1 MKRVLQIMAGVI
13 FAVSFNQAHSTPIT
27 IGYDTA
33 TIDGTLSAGE
43 WDNAAMWSVF
53 SGAYAGSTF
62 YMMNDDDNLYLALSV
77 FDATLTDVDI
87 MEVRFDNTNNDTLDN
102 GDDELFL
109 SPAGFTD
116 SHFNGTNF
124 GIPDNNDGAGAVA
137 GFGSY
142 NVFELMHPLSS
153 GDAFDFSL
161 SAGDTAGF
169 CLRYFDDGTAT
180 STTTNFPSG
189 CSLAVN
195 AQALYVEF
203 TIATAVPEPGTLAL
217 FAIGLAGIGLA
228 GRTRKV

>member
-87 MEVRFDNTNNDTLDN
+87 MEVRFDNTN
-102 GDDELFL
+102 
-109 SPAGFTD
+109 
-116 SHFNGTNF
+116 NGTNF